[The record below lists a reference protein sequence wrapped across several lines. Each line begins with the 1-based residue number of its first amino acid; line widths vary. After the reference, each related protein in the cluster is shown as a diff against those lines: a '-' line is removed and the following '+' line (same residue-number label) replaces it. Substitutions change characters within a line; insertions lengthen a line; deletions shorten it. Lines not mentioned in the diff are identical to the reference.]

1 MVESKHSSKTAPR
14 RLPDYVP
21 EPVAEDLQR
30 DMGEHSNA
38 PEELELFKR
47 LAFHPD
53 MEGLYR
59 KLGQNI
65 TTPEDWRCFYANLIA
80 DALASE
86 LFKDF
91 KHSRHEFAKRKRQAR
106 RGLRDLIEGLGWIV
120 NPPAG
125 AAHGFKIDFQENLEA
140 RLYRAFSAGLRGET
154 EPLPSK
160 DISPAE
166 FLATCQTVLA
176 ILENPS
182 RQKDRFEE
190 QNNGSEKRPVFV
202 RAIAKI
208 LKKLAAKIPSSPR
221 LLTLEEIAILTR
233 VVFNQ
238 TEPDREGRYMFTRE
252 HVKEALKGTEY

>member
-65 TTPEDWRCFYANLIA
+65 TTPENWRFFYASLIV
-80 DALASE
+80 DALSSE
-86 LFKDF
+86 LFKDI
-91 KHSRHEFAKRKRQAR
+91 KQSRQEFEKRKRQAR
-106 RGLRDLIEGLGWIV
+106 RGLHDLIEGLDWIV
-120 NPPAG
+120 NPSSGAG
-125 AAHGFKIDFQENLEA
+125 HGFSIDFRENLEA
-140 RLYRAFSAGLRGET
+140 RLYGVFAAALRGET
-154 EPLPSK
+154 QQPSR
-160 DISPAE
+160 DINPAE

-182 RQKDRFEE
+182 RQKDDFAE
-190 QNNGSEKRPVFV
+190 QNNGTINRPVFV
-202 RAIAKI
+202 RAIVKT
-208 LKKLAAKIPSSPR
+208 LQGLAANIPSSTR
-221 LLTLEEIAILTR
+221 LLTLEEIATLTR

-238 TEPDREGRYMFTRE
+238 TEPDREGRYMYTRE
-252 HVKEALKGTEY
+252 HVKEALKGTGC